1 MSTTVKIDVPDD
13 GPIAALRGVLADLL
27 RTQGVAAVFTLRH
40 TPGGAAMPALITDP
54 GRLEEADPLAPAF
67 PINAATLL
75 ARLTRGDTDGL
86 IAAVL
91 RPCEIRAFVELVK
104 LNQGN
109 LENVLLLGLDC
120 PGALGNEAYRRYV
133 AEHGPKR
140 AGREFLDRMLPG
152 GTAAATD
159 GLDISRACRVCEH
172 PTAQAADGM
181 IGLFGNDPEK
191 VLLVIPQTAKG
202 LGLLGRL
209 KLPEAEA
216 ELIGKREAALAGLV
230 RERLARR
237 DAMFEETDAAV
248 DGLEKL
254 GAYLAGCVNCYNC
267 RVACPVCYC
276 RECVFVTDVFDHA
289 PWEYLNWARRKG
301 ALKLPADTLFYH
313 MTRLAHMS
321 LACVGCGQCSNACP
335 NGVPVMEL
343 FRTVA
348 AGAQAAFD
356 YEAGRSPEE
365 PPPLSLFQEQE
376 FAEVTA
382 AAEAVSPRS
391 ER

>member
-1 MSTTVKIDVPDD
+1 MSTTMKIDVPGD
-13 GPIAALRGVLADLL
+13 GPTAALRGVLAKLL
-27 RTQGVAAVFTLRH
+27 DVPDVAAVFTLRH

-54 GRLEEADPLAPAF
+54 ELLADADPLAPAF
-67 PINAATLL
+67 PLNAATIL
-75 ARLTRGDTDGL
+75 ARLTRGGAEGT

-109 LENVLLLGLDC
+109 MENVLLLGVDC
-120 PGALGNEAYRRYV
+120 PGAFGNADYRDYAAR
-133 AEHGPKR
+133 HGTREVGR
-140 AGREFLDRMLPG
+140 AFTRRMLSTDADPDD
-152 GTAAATD
+152 D
-159 GLDISRACRVCEH
+159 GLEVTRACQICEH
-172 PTAQAADGM
+172 PVAAAADGA
-181 IGLFGNDPEK
+181 ISLFGNDPEK
-191 VLLVIPQTAKG
+191 VMLVVPQTAKG
-202 LGLLGRL
+202 VGLLRRL
-209 KLPEAEA
+209 DLPPADEALA
-216 ELIGKREAALAGLV
+216 ANREAALASLIHK
-230 RERLARR
+230 RLARR
-237 DAMFEETDAAV
+237 DALFAETGAAIA
-248 DGLEKL
+248 GLEKL

-276 RECVFVTDVFDHA
+276 RECVFVTDVFDHS

-335 NGVPVMEL
+335 SGVPVMEL

-348 AGAQAAFD
+348 AGAQAAFG

-365 PPPLSLFQEQE
+365 APPLSLFQEKE

-382 AAEAVSPRS
+382 GAE
-391 ER
+391 

>member
-1 MSTTVKIDVPDD
+1 MSTTMKIEVPGE
-13 GPIAALRGVLADLL
+13 GPTAALRGVLAKLL
-27 RTQGVAAVFTLRH
+27 EIPDVAAIFSLRH

-54 GRLEEADPLAPAF
+54 DLLADADPLAPAF
-67 PINAATLL
+67 PVNAATIL
-75 ARLTRGDTDGL
+75 ARLTRGGTEGI

-109 LENVLLLGLDC
+109 LENVLLLGMDC
-120 PGALGNEAYRRYV
+120 PGAFGNADY
-133 AEHGPKR
+133 
-140 AGREFLDRMLPG
+140 REFAIRHGTREVARTFLRRMLSGEPSDD
-152 GTAAATD
+152 D
-159 GLDISRACRVCEH
+159 GPDVARACRVCEH
-172 PTAQAADGM
+172 PVAAPADGT

-191 VLLVIPQTAKG
+191 VMLVVPQTAKG
-202 LGLLGRL
+202 LGLLRRL
-209 KLPEAEA
+209 DLPAAEEALA
-216 ELIGKREAALAGLV
+216 ANRDAALASCV
-230 RERLARR
+230 AERVLRR
-237 DAMFEETDAAV
+237 DAMFAETGAAV

-276 RECVFVTDVFDHA
+276 RECVFVTDVFDHS

-335 NGVPVMEL
+335 SGVPVMEL

-348 AGAQAAFD
+348 AGAQAAFG

-365 PPPLSLFQEQE
+365 APPLSLFQERE

-382 AAEAVSPRS
+382 GAE
-391 ER
+391 